1 LIRAGLSDARR
12 RASRPAAAQVFFMS
26 ATSRQP
32 DQAPNYLIL
41 VVEDTPDTRELIKL
55 MLKLYGYEVVEAAR
69 GDEAVEVA
77 VDTHP
82 DAIIMDM
89 SLPVLD
95 GCQATRTI
103 RRLPGLEHVPIIA
116 CTAHNRWEWRAKA
129 IVAGCDEFLEKPI
142 DFDRLGSLLSR
153 HLPAA

>member
-1 LIRAGLSDARR
+1 
-12 RASRPAAAQVFFMS
+12 MS

-32 DQAPNYLIL
+32 DRRAHGRLIL
-41 VVEDTPDTRELIKL
+41 VVEDTPDTRQLIRLVLELE
-55 MLKLYGYEVVEAAR
+55 GYEVVEAAR
-69 GDEAVEVA
+69 GDEAVELAVA
-77 VDTHP
+77 THP

-95 GCQATRTI
+95 GCQVTKTI
-103 RRLPGLEHVPIIA
+103 RRLPGLERVPIIA

-142 DFDRLGSLLSR
+142 DFERLGTLLSR

>member
-1 LIRAGLSDARR
+1 MPPITRPTGA
-12 RASRPAAAQVFFMS
+12 ASGHLV
-26 ATSRQP
+26 
-32 DQAPNYLIL
+32 L
-41 VVEDTPDTRELIKL
+41 VVEDTPDTRELIRL
-55 MLKLYGYEVVEAAR
+55 VLELKGYAVVEAER

-77 VDTHP
+77 VRHHP

-95 GCQATRTI
+95 GCQAAKSI
-103 RRLPGLEHVPIIA
+103 RLQPGLEHVPIIA

-142 DFDRLGSLLSR
+142 DFERLGSMLSR
-153 HLPAA
+153 HIRAA

>member
-1 LIRAGLSDARR
+1 MP
-12 RASRPAAAQVFFMS
+12 ASS
-26 ATSRQP
+26 LRQ
-32 DQAPNYLIL
+32 AKESGHLVL
-41 VVEDTPDTRELIKL
+41 VVEDTPDTRELIRL
-55 MLKLYGYEVVEAAR
+55 MLEMRGYEVVEAER
-69 GDEAVEVA
+69 GDQAVEVA
-77 VDTHP
+77 AATHP

-103 RRLPGLEHVPIIA
+103 RRQPGLEHVPIIA

-142 DFDRLGSLLSR
+142 DFERLGSLLSR
-153 HLPAA
+153 HLRAA

>member
-1 LIRAGLSDARR
+1 M
-12 RASRPAAAQVFFMS
+12 PP
-26 ATSRQP
+26 TSRRP
-32 DQAPNYLIL
+32 VETSGRVVL
-41 VVEDTPDTRELIKL
+41 VVEDTRDTREIIRL
-55 MLKLYGYEVVEAAR
+55 MLELSGYTVVEAER

-77 VDTHP
+77 VRLHP

-103 RRLPGLEHVPIIA
+103 RRQPGLERVPIIA

-142 DFDRLGSLLSR
+142 DFKRLGSLLSR
-153 HLPAA
+153 HIGAA

>member
-1 LIRAGLSDARR
+1 
-12 RASRPAAAQVFFMS
+12 MS
-26 ATSRQP
+26 ASQQP
-32 DQAPNYLIL
+32 AKGHGRLIL

-55 MLKLYGYEVVEAAR
+55 MLELEGYEVVVAAR
-69 GDEAVEVA
+69 GDDAVRVA
-77 VDTHP
+77 LDTQP

-95 GCQATRTI
+95 GCQVTRTI

-142 DFDRLGSLLSR
+142 DFERLGALLSR

>member
-1 LIRAGLSDARR
+1 MS
-12 RASRPAAAQVFFMS
+12 ASRP
-26 ATSRQP
+26 
-32 DQAPNYLIL
+32 QAKRSGYLVL
-41 VVEDTPDTRELIKL
+41 VVEDTPDTREIIRL
-55 MLKLYGYEVVEAAR
+55 MLERNGYAVVEAAR
-69 GDEAVEVA
+69 GDEAVAVA
-77 VDTHP
+77 VAAHP

-95 GCQATRTI
+95 GCQAARTI

-129 IVAGCDEFLEKPI
+129 IVAGCDDFLEKPI
-142 DFDRLGSLLSR
+142 DFERLGALLSR

>member
-1 LIRAGLSDARR
+1 MAATLRR
-12 RASRPAAAQVFFMS
+12 
-26 ATSRQP
+26 P
-32 DQAPNYLIL
+32 DKAHAYLIL
-41 VVEDTPDTRELIKL
+41 VVEDTPDTRDLLRL
-55 MLKLYGYEVVEAAR
+55 MLEIHGYDVVEAER
-69 GDEAVEVA
+69 GDEAVRVA

-95 GCQATRTI
+95 GCQVTRTI

-142 DFDRLGSLLSR
+142 DFDRLGSLLSKR
-153 HLPAA
+153 LAAA

>member
-1 LIRAGLSDARR
+1 MSAS
-12 RASRPAAAQVFFMS
+12 SRPSDKAHG
-26 ATSRQP
+26 
-32 DQAPNYLIL
+32 YLIL

-55 MLKLYGYEVVEAAR
+55 MLELNGYEVVEAGR
-69 GDEAVEVA
+69 GDEAVKVA
-77 VDTHP
+77 VATHP

-95 GCQATRTI
+95 GCQATKTI

-142 DFDRLGSLLSR
+142 DFERLGSLLLR

>member
-1 LIRAGLSDARR
+1 MQLTSHAPGKGAGHR
-12 RASRPAAAQVFFMS
+12 V
-26 ATSRQP
+26 
-32 DQAPNYLIL
+32 L
-41 VVEDTPDTRELIKL
+41 VVEDTRDTRELIRMVL
-55 MLKLYGYEVVEAAR
+55 ELNGYEVLEAER

-77 VDTHP
+77 VSAHP

-95 GCQATRTI
+95 GCQATRSI
-103 RRLPGLEHVPIIA
+103 RLQPGLEHVPIIA

-142 DFDRLGSLLSR
+142 DFKRLDSLLSR
-153 HLPAA
+153 HIGAA

>member
-1 LIRAGLSDARR
+1 MPPT
-12 RASRPAAAQVFFMS
+12 SRPPVEASGHLV
-26 ATSRQP
+26 
-32 DQAPNYLIL
+32 L
-41 VVEDTPDTRELIKL
+41 VVEDTPDTRELIRL
-55 MLKLYGYEVVEAAR
+55 VLELKGYAVVEAER

-77 VDTHP
+77 VRLHP

-95 GCQATRTI
+95 GCQAAKTI
-103 RRLPGLEHVPIIA
+103 RLQPGLERVPIIA

-142 DFDRLGSLLSR
+142 DFERLGSMLSR
-153 HLPAA
+153 HIRAA

>member
-1 LIRAGLSDARR
+1 
-12 RASRPAAAQVFFMS
+12 MS
-26 ATSRQP
+26 ASQQTAKGHGR
-32 DQAPNYLIL
+32 LIL

-55 MLKLYGYEVVEAAR
+55 MLELEGYEVVVAAR
-69 GDEAVEVA
+69 GDEAVRVA
-77 VDTHP
+77 LDQQP

-95 GCQATRTI
+95 GCQVTRAI

-129 IVAGCDEFLEKPI
+129 IVAGCDDFIEKPI
-142 DFDRLGSLLSR
+142 DFGRLGSLLSR